1 MKKIL
6 ITGAKGQLGK
16 SIHKLSSHYPEFSFM
31 YTDETEL
38 NISQEQE
45 VTAFFNQHAFD
56 AVINCA
62 AYNDVDQAEKNFELA
77 KTINAFGP
85 AFLAQT
91 AKRNKCRFIH
101 VSSDYVFN
109 GKGHRPYQEEDSCQP
124 TSAYGKS
131 KLLGEDMVSQV
142 NEKAMIIRTSWLF
155 SEFGNN
161 FLKTMLKYGQER
173 DELRVVFDQIGTPT
187 YATDLARAILE
198 ILSNEVNGEDQS
210 LYHFSNEGVASWYD
224 FATEIMKAAK
234 IDCKVSAIESH
245 EYPLPAKR
253 PYYSV
258 MNKAKIKKDF
268 NLKIPHWRTSML
280 QCIETLGY
288 GK

>member
-16 SIHKLSSHYPEFSFM
+16 SIHKLSSQYPEFSFT
-31 YTDETEL
+31 YTDEAEL
-38 NISQEQE
+38 NITQEQE

-77 KTINAFGP
+77 KTINALGP

-91 AKRNKCRFIH
+91 AKSNKCRFIH

-198 ILSNEVNGEDQS
+198 ILSTEINGEDQS
-210 LYHFSNEGVASWYD
+210 LYHFSNEGVTSWYD
-224 FATEIMKAAK
+224 FATEILKAAN
-234 IDCKVSAIESH
+234 INCKVSAIESY
-245 EYPLPAKR
+245 EYPLPAPR

-268 NLKIPHWRTSML
+268 SLKIPHWRTAML
-280 QCIETLGY
+280 QCLEILGY
-288 GK
+288 RK